1 MQEVSQKPEKTHIRC
16 HICQVLPCVG
26 LPLMQRGEKLPFYLF
41 DYGQSYTE
49 FSYSDLTVTPKTKA
63 DETVEIGVT
72 VRNCGERDGE
82 EVVQLY
88 VTDELVSMI
97 RSAS

>member
-1 MQEVSQKPEKTHIRC
+1 MPY
-16 HICQVLPCVG
+16 LPGSAVRG
-26 LPLMQRGEKLPFYLF
+26 SSPYVEGEKLPFYLF

-63 DETVEIGVT
+63 DGMVEIGVT